1 MFLHNDTLLVLFI
14 IGVILTIMGFGLRD
28 RNPGLVLLGI
38 GFLVTLFVV
47 IKKAAE
53 WFGHG

>member
-14 IGVILTIMGFGLRD
+14 IGVILTIVGFGLRD
-28 RNPGLVLLGI
+28 RNPGLVLLGV